1 VNVIGNFATIQSSA
15 ELIRTSG
22 AVAV

>member
-1 VNVIGNFATIQSSA
+1 VDVIANFATVQSSA